1 MDLSGY
7 VLILKE
13 TEDNKAKLLGSKVDR
28 ADFETGDEI
37 FAINGQQIAEM
48 TRDDLLSYLYQCIV
62 TRTICMNLKPRVK
75 KVVTTSIDSAG
86 SDLGQ
91 VHDAFF
97 IGIEDEA
104 KERLER
110 LAASKRITPV
120 DITKLAHQL
129 MRQLH
134 PTAEL
139 NDFLDNKVHSG
150 RVGSSCP
157 PDNGNKLIEQ
167 ADHKLSRRP
176 SSPFNNGHTEVLI
189 CKDVTDSN
197 NRLKAV
203 DETNETQNWSRRRSG
218 GGLVR
223 VGSEVGTLEKKRAVE
238 DVTGE
243 TLDMMVMMSA
253 LDNGPHREMAVDVPD
268 SFIARNK
275 TPPRYPP
282 PSRANRTPG
291 TQQNGSAVSERHA
304 APPPPPPRSDVIK
317 QQLHQASINNNT
329 IVTISS
335 TEPTKEQLE
344 SIKKYQDALRKRKEE
359 EDRVAQQNEFLNR
372 SMRGSKKLREL
383 EHEPPE
389 TGIVNDGFSSE
400 QDEDNN
406 RTTIGAVD
414 DAEEESQDPYE
425 PIYRVVGYGELIAAL
440 QRVHL
445 QLKKNGIY
453 INGKSDP
460 DVAVIQCLL
469 LNPEFVRVLSVH
481 NKVQQLWPPTT
492 TKKPVTPEA
501 QNLVR
506 DCLENIHN
514 SDLPEASE
522 LAKLLSQYEIEG
534 VLWAHDTI
542 AQDVLPQD
550 DEATTE
556 VTVTLPVD
564 DSSMYN
570 TDQHPPNITIIN
582 IEKTN
587 EPLGATVRNDGDAVI
602 IGRIV
607 RGGAAEKSGLLH
619 EGDEVLEVNG
629 VEMRGKSINDVCD
642 ILSVMTGPLT
652 FMIVPSANRVTY
664 QNINGNRENFIMHM
678 KAHFDYDPEDDGYIP
693 CRELGISFQKGEIL
707 HVISQE
713 DANWWQA
720 FREGEEDQTLAGLIP
735 SKSFQ
740 HQREALKQTITG
752 EKPDKNKPKKQN
764 TLLCGKKNLKKRKKK
779 SLYQDG
785 GYPIYS
791 SNSDEY
797 EAEEILTYEEV
808 ALYYPRANHKRPIVL
823 IGPPNIGRHELRQ
836 RLMEDR
842 DRFAA
847 AIPHT
852 SRAKKDGEID
862 GQDYHFITRVQFESD
877 ILSRKF
883 VEHGEYEKAY
893 YGTSLDAIRSVV
905 NYSKICVLNLHP
917 QSLKILRSSDLKPFV
932 VFVAPPSLEKLRQK
946 RLKNGEPY
954 KEEELKEIIEKARE
968 MEDKFGHYFD
978 MIIINNDTERAYH
991 QLLNE
996 INSLERE
1003 PQWVPAT
1010 WVKTAS

>member
-1 MDLSGY
+1 MDNIIQLLLQCLTN
-7 VLILKE
+7 VNLI
-13 TEDNKAKLLGSKVDR
+13 
-28 ADFETGDEI
+28 I
-37 FAINGQQIAEM
+37 FF
-48 TRDDLLSYLYQCIV
+48 
-62 TRTICMNLKPRVK
+62 ICYHL
-75 KVVTTSIDSAG
+75 VVTTSIDSAG

-139 NDFLDNKVHSG
+139 NDFLVDKVHG
-150 RVGSSCP
+150 DRVGSSCP
-157 PDNGNKLIEQ
+157 PDNGNQLPEQ
-167 ADHKLSRRP
+167 SDYKLSRRP

-189 CKDVTDSN
+189 CKDVITDSN
-197 NRLKAV
+197 NRLKSV
-203 DETNETQNWSRRRSG
+203 DETTETQNRSRRRSG

-223 VGSEVGTLEKKRAVE
+223 VGSEVGTLEKKRAVD
-238 DVTGE
+238 DVTATE
-243 TLDMMVMMSA
+243 SPDMTIIMST
-253 LDNGPHREMAVDVPD
+253 LDNGPHRERAVDVPD

-282 PSRANRTPG
+282 PSRTNRSANP
-291 TQQNGSAVSERHA
+291 TQQNGSAVIERHT
-304 APPPPPPRSDVIK
+304 APPPPPPRSDVNK

-372 SMRGSKKLREL
+372 SLRGSKKLREL

-406 RTTIGAVD
+406 RTTTGAVD
-414 DAEEESQDPYE
+414 NAEEGSQDPYE

-440 QRVHL
+440 QRIHL

-453 INGKSDP
+453 IGNKSDP
-460 DVAVIQCLL
+460 DVSVIQCLL

-492 TKKPVTPEA
+492 TKRPVTPEA

-506 DCLENIHN
+506 DCLESIQN

-556 VTVTLPVD
+556 VTVTLPIN

-570 TDQHPPNITIIN
+570 TDQHPANITIIN

-752 EKPDKNKPKKQN
+752 DKPGKDKPKKQN

-1010 WVKTAS
+1010 WVKTVS

>member
-1 MDLSGY
+1 
-7 VLILKE
+7 
-13 TEDNKAKLLGSKVDR
+13 
-28 ADFETGDEI
+28 
-37 FAINGQQIAEM
+37 
-48 TRDDLLSYLYQCIV
+48 
-62 TRTICMNLKPRVK
+62 
-75 KVVTTSIDSAG
+75 
-86 SDLGQ
+86 
-91 VHDAFF
+91 
-97 IGIEDEA
+97 
-104 KERLER
+104 
-110 LAASKRITPV
+110 
-120 DITKLAHQL
+120 

-139 NDFLDNKVHSG
+139 NEFLDNKIHSEC
-150 RVGSSCP
+150 VDSTCP
-157 PDNGNKLIEQ
+157 SDNGNKIIEQ
-167 ADHKLSRRP
+167 ADPILSRRP
-176 SSPFNNGHTEVLI
+176 SSPFNNGLTEVLI
-189 CKDVTDSN
+189 CKDGTESN

-203 DETNETQNWSRRRSG
+203 DETIETQNRSRRRSG
-218 GGLVR
+218 NGLVR
-223 VGSEVGTLEKKRAVE
+223 VGSDVGTLEKKRAVD

-243 TLDMMVMMSA
+243 TLDMMVMMTTI
-253 LDNGPHREMAVDVPD
+253 DNGPHREMAVDVPD

-282 PSRANRTPG
+282 PSRANRNTG
-291 TQQNGSAVSERHA
+291 TQNGSVVPAERHSV
-304 APPPPPPRSDVIK
+304 PPPPPPRSDAIK
-317 QQLHQASINNNT
+317 QQQLQQACSINNNT

-335 TEPTKEQLE
+335 KKPTPEQE
-344 SIKKYQDALRKRKEE
+344 EIIKKYQDAKLRKQKEE
-359 EDRVAQQNEFLNR
+359 EEKAAQFRNG
-372 SMRGSKKLREL
+372 SVRGSKKLREL

-389 TGIVNDGFSSE
+389 SGIVNDGFLSE
-400 QDEDNN
+400 HEEDKTITLDEPH
-406 RTTIGAVD
+406 
-414 DAEEESQDPYE
+414 DPYE
-425 PIYRVVGYGELIAAL
+425 PIYRVVEYGELIAAL
-440 QRVHL
+440 QRIHL

-453 INGKSDP
+453 LGNKSDP
-460 DVAVIQCLL
+460 GVSVIQSLL
-469 LNPEFVRVLSVH
+469 LNPEFVGVLSVH

-492 TKKPVTPEA
+492 TTRPVTLEA

-506 DCLENIHN
+506 DCVESIQN
-514 SDLPEASE
+514 SDLTEASE

-542 AQDVLPQD
+542 AQDILPQ

-556 VTVTLPVD
+556 LTVTLPIND
-564 DSSMYN
+564 AMYS
-570 TDQHPPNITIIN
+570 TDQNHPPNIIIIN

-652 FMIVPSANRVTY
+652 FMIVPSANRVSY
-664 QNINGNRENFIMHM
+664 QNVNGSRENLIMHM

-693 CRELGISFQKGEIL
+693 CRELGISFQKGDIL

-752 EKPDKNKPKKQN
+752 DKPSKDKPKKQN
-764 TLLCGKKNLKKRKKK
+764 TFLCGKKNLKKRKKK

-791 SNSDEY
+791 SSTSDEY
-797 EAEEILTYEEV
+797 EIEEILTYEEV
-808 ALYYPRANHKRPIVL
+808 ALYYPRANHRRPIVL

-852 SRAKKDGEID
+852 SRARKEGEVD

-917 QSLKILRSSDLKPFV
+917 QSLKILRTSDLKPFV

-1010 WVKTAS
+1010 WVKTSS

>member
-1 MDLSGY
+1 M
-7 VLILKE
+7 
-13 TEDNKAKLLGSKVDR
+13 KLLP
-28 ADFETGDEI
+28 
-37 FAINGQQIAEM
+37 
-48 TRDDLLSYLYQCIV
+48 YYW
-62 TRTICMNLKPRVK
+62 
-75 KVVTTSIDSAG
+75 
-86 SDLGQ
+86 
-91 VHDAFF
+91 
-97 IGIEDEA
+97 
-104 KERLER
+104 
-110 LAASKRITPV
+110 
-120 DITKLAHQL
+120 
-129 MRQLH
+129 
-134 PTAEL
+134 
-139 NDFLDNKVHSG
+139 
-150 RVGSSCP
+150 
-157 PDNGNKLIEQ
+157 
-167 ADHKLSRRP
+167 
-176 SSPFNNGHTEVLI
+176 HT
-189 CKDVTDSN
+189 
-197 NRLKAV
+197 
-203 DETNETQNWSRRRSG
+203 WSRRRSG

-238 DVTGE
+238 DVTGD
-243 TLDMMVMMSA
+243 TDGMTVIMST
-253 LDNGPHREMAVDVPD
+253 LDNGPHRERAVDVPD
-268 SFIARNK
+268 SFIGRNK

-282 PSRANRTPG
+282 PSRTNRNIG
-291 TQQNGSAVSERHA
+291 TQNGSVVPERHS

-317 QQLHQASINNNT
+317 QQLQHASINNNT

-372 SMRGSKKLREL
+372 SLRGSKKLREL

-414 DAEEESQDPYE
+414 YSEEESQDPYE

-440 QRVHL
+440 QRIHL

-453 INGKSDP
+453 IGNKSDP
-460 DVAVIQCLL
+460 DVSVIQCLL

-492 TKKPVTPEA
+492 TKRPVTPEA

-506 DCLENIHN
+506 DCLESIQN

-556 VTVTLPVD
+556 VTVTLPAN

-664 QNINGNRENFIMHM
+664 QNTNGNRENFIMHM

-752 EKPDKNKPKKQN
+752 DKPGKDKPKKQN

-932 VFVAPPSLEKLRQK
+932 VFVAPPPLEKLRQK

-1003 PQWVPAT
+1003 PQWVPVT

>member
-1 MDLSGY
+1 
-7 VLILKE
+7 
-13 TEDNKAKLLGSKVDR
+13 
-28 ADFETGDEI
+28 
-37 FAINGQQIAEM
+37 
-48 TRDDLLSYLYQCIV
+48 
-62 TRTICMNLKPRVK
+62 
-75 KVVTTSIDSAG
+75 
-86 SDLGQ
+86 
-91 VHDAFF
+91 
-97 IGIEDEA
+97 
-104 KERLER
+104 
-110 LAASKRITPV
+110 
-120 DITKLAHQL
+120 

-134 PTAEL
+134 PTTEL
-139 NDFLDNKVHSG
+139 NGYLDNNKV
-150 RVGSSCP
+150 SSDICVDP
-157 PDNGNKLIEQ
+157 SDKGISNSNEQ
-167 ADHKLSRRP
+167 SDTRPSSRRP
-176 SSPFNNGHTEVLI
+176 SSPFSNGLTEVLI
-189 CKDVTDSN
+189 GKDESSN
-197 NRLKAV
+197 YRLKSL
-203 DETNETQNWSRRRSG
+203 DETTYSKNRSRRRSG
-218 GGLVR
+218 GLVR
-223 VGSEVGTLEKKRAVE
+223 VGNEVGTLEKKRAVE
-238 DVTGE
+238 DNDGE
-243 TLDMMVMMSA
+243 TLDMMVMMST

-282 PSRANRTPG
+282 PSRTTNRTANS
-291 TQQNGSAVSERHA
+291 TQNNGSAVIDKQHSSV
-304 APPPPPPRSDVIK
+304 PPPPPPRSDVIK
-317 QQLHQASINNNT
+317 QQLHQAASINNNT

-344 SIKKYQDALRKRKEE
+344 SIRKYQDALRKRKED

-372 SMRGSKKLREL
+372 SLRGSKKLRDL

-389 TGIVNDGFSSE
+389 SGIVNDGFSSDHDHE
-400 QDEDNN
+400 AETI
-406 RTTIGAVD
+406 TTTT
-414 DAEEESQDPYE
+414 EEYQEPYE
-425 PIYRVVGYGELIAAL
+425 PIYKVVGYGELIAAL
-440 QRVHL
+440 QRIHL

-453 INGKSDP
+453 LGNKSDP

-481 NKVQQLWPPTT
+481 NKVQQLWPPNT
-492 TKKPVTPEA
+492 TKRPVTLEA

-506 DCLENIHN
+506 DCLESIQN
-514 SDLPEASE
+514 STLSEASE

-550 DEATTE
+550 ENTTE
-556 VTVTLPVD
+556 MTVTLPIGD
-564 DSSMYN
+564 PSTYGTS
-570 TDQHPPNITIIN
+570 DQHPPNITIIN

-652 FMIVPSANRVTY
+652 FMIVPSANRISY
-664 QNINGNRENFIMHM
+664 QNSNGNRENFIMHM

-693 CRELGISFQKGEIL
+693 CRELGISFQKGDIL

-752 EKPDKNKPKKQN
+752 GDKSGKDRPKKQN
-764 TLLCGKKNLKKRKKK
+764 TFLCGKKNLKKRKKK
-779 SLYQDG
+779 ALYQDG
-785 GYPIYS
+785 GFPIYS

-797 EAEEILTYEEV
+797 EAEDILTYEEV

-862 GQDYHFITRVQFESD
+862 GQDYHFITRAQFESD

-932 VFVAPPSLEKLRQK
+932 IFVAPPSLEKLRQK
-946 RLKNGEPY
+946 KLKNGEPY

-1010 WVKTAS
+1010 WVKTVS

>member
-1 MDLSGY
+1 M
-7 VLILKE
+7 
-13 TEDNKAKLLGSKVDR
+13 KLLP
-28 ADFETGDEI
+28 
-37 FAINGQQIAEM
+37 
-48 TRDDLLSYLYQCIV
+48 YYW
-62 TRTICMNLKPRVK
+62 
-75 KVVTTSIDSAG
+75 
-86 SDLGQ
+86 
-91 VHDAFF
+91 
-97 IGIEDEA
+97 
-104 KERLER
+104 
-110 LAASKRITPV
+110 
-120 DITKLAHQL
+120 
-129 MRQLH
+129 
-134 PTAEL
+134 
-139 NDFLDNKVHSG
+139 
-150 RVGSSCP
+150 
-157 PDNGNKLIEQ
+157 
-167 ADHKLSRRP
+167 
-176 SSPFNNGHTEVLI
+176 HT
-189 CKDVTDSN
+189 
-197 NRLKAV
+197 
-203 DETNETQNWSRRRSG
+203 WSRRRSG
-218 GGLVR
+218 SGLVR
-223 VGSEVGTLEKKRAVE
+223 VGSEIGTLEKKRAVD

-243 TLDMMVMMSA
+243 TLDTMVMMTS
-253 LDNGPHREMAVDVPD
+253 LDNGPHRERAVDVPD
-268 SFIARNK
+268 SFIARKK

-282 PSRANRTPG
+282 PSRANRNTG
-291 TQQNGSAVSERHA
+291 TQNGSVVSERQS

-317 QQLHQASINNNT
+317 QQLQQASINNNT

-335 TEPTKEQLE
+335 TEPTKEQMQ
-344 SIKKYQDALRKRKEE
+344 SIKKYQDALRKRREE

-372 SMRGSKKLREL
+372 SVRGSKKLREL
-383 EHEPPE
+383 EHEPLE

-400 QDEDNN
+400 HDEDN
-406 RTTIGAVD
+406 TITV
-414 DAEEESQDPYE
+414 EEPQDPYE

-440 QRVHL
+440 QRIHL

-453 INGKSDP
+453 LGNKSDP
-460 DVAVIQCLL
+460 DVTVIQSLL

-492 TKKPVTPEA
+492 TKRPVTLEA

-506 DCLENIHN
+506 DCLESIQN
-514 SDLPEASE
+514 SALSEASE

-542 AQDVLPQD
+542 SQDVLPQD
-550 DEATTE
+550 ESTTE
-556 VTVTLPVD
+556 VTVTLPVND
-564 DSSMYN
+564 PSMYD
-570 TDQHPPNITIIN
+570 TEQHPPNITIIN

-629 VEMRGKSINDVCD
+629 VEMRGKTINDVCD

-652 FMIVPSANRVTY
+652 FMIVPSANRVSY
-664 QNINGNRENFIMHM
+664 QNTNGNRENFIMHM
-678 KAHFDYDPEDDGYIP
+678 KAHFDYDPEDDGFIP
-693 CRELGISFQKGEIL
+693 CRELGISFQKGDIL

-752 EKPDKNKPKKQN
+752 DKPGKDKPKKQN
-764 TLLCGKKNLKKRKKK
+764 TFLCGKKNLKKRKKK

-808 ALYYPRANHKRPIVL
+808 ALYYPRANHKRPTVL

-905 NYSKICVLNLHP
+905 NFSKICVLNLHP
-917 QSLKILRSSDLKPFV
+917 QSLKILRNSDLKPFV
-932 VFVAPPSLEKLRQK
+932 VFVAPPPLEKLRQK

-968 MEDKFGHYFD
+968 MEEKFGHYFD
-978 MIIINNDTERAYH
+978 MIIINNDTERAYQ

>member
-1 MDLSGY
+1 M
-7 VLILKE
+7 
-13 TEDNKAKLLGSKVDR
+13 KLLP
-28 ADFETGDEI
+28 
-37 FAINGQQIAEM
+37 
-48 TRDDLLSYLYQCIV
+48 YYW
-62 TRTICMNLKPRVK
+62 
-75 KVVTTSIDSAG
+75 
-86 SDLGQ
+86 
-91 VHDAFF
+91 
-97 IGIEDEA
+97 
-104 KERLER
+104 
-110 LAASKRITPV
+110 
-120 DITKLAHQL
+120 
-129 MRQLH
+129 
-134 PTAEL
+134 
-139 NDFLDNKVHSG
+139 
-150 RVGSSCP
+150 
-157 PDNGNKLIEQ
+157 
-167 ADHKLSRRP
+167 
-176 SSPFNNGHTEVLI
+176 HT
-189 CKDVTDSN
+189 
-197 NRLKAV
+197 
-203 DETNETQNWSRRRSG
+203 WSRRRSG

-243 TLDMMVMMSA
+243 TPGMTVIMSS
-253 LDNGPHREMAVDVPD
+253 LDNGPHRERAVDVPD

-282 PSRANRTPG
+282 PTRTNRTAG
-291 TQQNGSAVSERHA
+291 TQNGSVVLERHS

-317 QQLHQASINNNT
+317 QQLQHASINNNT

-359 EDRVAQQNEFLNR
+359 EDRVAQQTEFLNR
-372 SMRGSKKLREL
+372 SLRGSKKLREL

-406 RTTIGAVD
+406 RTTIGAVNYS
-414 DAEEESQDPYE
+414 EEESQDPYE

-440 QRVHL
+440 QRIHL

-453 INGKSDP
+453 IGNKSDP
-460 DVAVIQCLL
+460 DVSVIQCLL

-492 TKKPVTPEA
+492 TKRPVTPEA

-506 DCLENIHN
+506 DCLESIQN

-556 VTVTLPVD
+556 VTVTLPAN

-664 QNINGNRENFIMHM
+664 QNTNGNRENFIMHM

-693 CRELGISFQKGEIL
+693 CRELGISFQKGDIL

-752 EKPDKNKPKKQN
+752 DKPGKDKPKKQN

-797 EAEEILTYEEV
+797 EVEEILTYEEV

-946 RLKNGEPY
+946 RLKNGESY